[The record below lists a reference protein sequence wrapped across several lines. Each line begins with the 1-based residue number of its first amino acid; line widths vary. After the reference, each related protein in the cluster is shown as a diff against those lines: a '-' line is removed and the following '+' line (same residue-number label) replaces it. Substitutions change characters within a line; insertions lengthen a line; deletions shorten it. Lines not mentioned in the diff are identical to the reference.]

1 MTFGPIFERII
12 LIGYRCTGKTTVA
25 RKLARDLAWRML
37 DSDEEIGRKTGLT
50 VAELFERH
58 GEAGFR
64 ELERDTIAGILDDPS
79 SGPLVLATGG
89 GAILR
94 DETRQKLRRAGHVVW
109 LTASPETI
117 LRRLRED
124 AATATLRPNL
134 TELAPLE
141 EIVALLERRGP
152 FYRET
157 AHRRLDTDKLSPDEI
172 VAEILSAPARS
183 GPDPDRPEG

>member
-25 RKLARDLAWRML
+25 RKLARHLAWRML